1 MVDGPGEF
9 DPQRTRHE
17 AGVYFSRCAIARPDR
32 LSSTKVI
39 RNQSKLYEGEFE
51 VVDDFLGGDVGYDL
65 KKMAPDTFIFPVRK
79 RGSRP
84 RNHEGPQPDPARHDT
99 HEEHSRRALL

>member
-1 MVDGPGEF
+1 MGDGPGEF

-39 RNQSKLYEGEFE
+39 GNQAELFEGRFE
-51 VVDDFLGGDVGYDL
+51 VIDDFFGDED
-65 KKMAPDTFIFPVRK
+65 KSTR
-79 RGSRP
+79 
-84 RNHEGPQPDPARHDT
+84 
-99 HEEHSRRALL
+99 